1 MKKLAQHRNI
11 GISAHID
18 SGKTTLTERILFY
31 AGRIHKIV
39 EVRSGGGGPTMDHM
53 ELEQERG
60 ITITSAA
67 TSVEWKNTSINI
79 IDTPGHVD
87 FTVEVERSLRVL
99 DGAVLVLCSVGGVQS
114 QSLTVDRQMKRYG
127 IPRIAFINKMDRTG
141 ADPDSVIQQIK
152 DKLGANA
159 VPLQIP
165 IGSEANFKGVVDL
178 IRMQAAYFD
187 GEQGEEIRYEEIPEE
202 LVEKAKAAR
211 AHMLEEVSMF
221 DDKLMEAVLG
231 EEEVDEKHLRKI
243 IRLAT
248 IDQAIVPVMM
258 GSAYKNKGVQELL
271 DGVEFYLPSPLDRD
285 MSALDVSSLEEE
297 GAEPKRVPLSKNP
310 DDPLVCMAFKTVVEQ
325 FGQLTYTRIYQGT
338 IKKGESYVNART
350 GQSTRF
356 GRLVRMH
363 SNDREDLD
371 EAGPG
376 DIIAVVGMDCA
387 SGDTF
392 LGDGINVTLENIFVA
407 DPVIRLSIEPSNRDD
422 ADKLAKALERFRRED
437 PTFHVASDE
446 ETGQTII
453 AGMGQLHLEVYIE
466 RILREYKCECK
477 IGEPRV
483 SYRERPTVGVEY
495 SYRHKKQSGGSGQF
509 ADVRGVMEVIPE
521 EENIAYEFENEISQ
535 GRIPREYIPAVDK
548 GFQRAMVKGPLI
560 GSEVVGVR
568 MKLEDGSYHDVDSSE
583 MAFNIAGFDCLRKLL
598 REEAKVAL
606 QEPIMLMEVEAPDEF
621 QGSVTGHI
629 SSKRGIVNSSEVKAG
644 TVYLTAE
651 VPLAAMFDYANELR
665 SMTQGKGTFSMEFCK
680 YSQVPKSLQDEVIE
694 KRRRDDEDK

>member
-1 MKKLAQHRNI
+1 
-11 GISAHID
+11 
-18 SGKTTLTERILFY
+18 
-31 AGRIHKIV
+31 
-39 EVRSGGGGPTMDHM
+39 
-53 ELEQERG
+53 
-60 ITITSAA
+60 
-67 TSVEWKNTSINI
+67 
-79 IDTPGHVD
+79 
-87 FTVEVERSLRVL
+87 
-99 DGAVLVLCSVGGVQS
+99 
-114 QSLTVDRQMKRYG
+114 
-127 IPRIAFINKMDRTG
+127 
-141 ADPDSVIQQIK
+141 
-152 DKLGANA
+152 
-159 VPLQIP
+159 
-165 IGSEANFKGVVDL
+165 
-178 IRMQAAYFD
+178 MQAVFFD
-187 GEQGEEIRYEEIPEE
+187 GEQGEDIRYEEIPED

-248 IDQAIVPVMM
+248 IDQTIVPVMM

-285 MSALDVSSLEEE
+285 MSALDVSSLEED
-297 GAEPKRVPLSKNP
+297 GGEPKRVPLSKNA

-338 IKKGESYVNART
+338 IKKGESYINART

-363 SNDREDLD
+363 SNDREDLE

-392 LGDGINVTLENIFVA
+392 LGDGINVTLENIYVA
-407 DPVIRLSIEPSNRDD
+407 DPVIRLSIEPANRDD

-521 EENIAYEFENEISQ
+521 EDNIAYEFVNEISQ
-535 GRIPREYIPAVDK
+535 GRIPKEYIPAVDK
-548 GFQRAMVKGPLI
+548 GFQRAIVKGPLI

-568 MKLEDGSYHDVDSSE
+568 MKLQDGSYHDVDSSE

-598 REEAKVAL
+598 DKEAKVAL
-606 QEPIMLMEVEAPDEF
+606 QEPIMLLEVEAPEEF

-629 SSKRGIVNSSEVKAG
+629 SSKRGLVNSSEVKAK

-694 KRRRDDEDK
+694 KRRRDDEDKNN